1 MSDPRIDLHLH
12 SNRSDGSESPAVVMR
27 AAKDAGLNIVAL
39 TDHDTTDGWDEART
53 ACADLG
59 LTFVPGIEFSASH
72 RGAIV
77 HLLGYLVDPTEPT
90 FAETCARTRDDR
102 QWRFEKMVDN
112 LHHDFGGMTREFAY
126 SFHVEGATLGRP
138 TIARALIDLGIVST
152 VSEAFDDLLSSSNE
166 RYYAG
171 HYAPTIEDAIAIVRN
186 AGGVPV
192 LAHPWTST
200 RTTLVAEH
208 DTDEQ
213 ISARFAELVA
223 AGLAGLEVHH
233 EENTPYGRTRLAQIA
248 AEYDLIVTGS
258 SDYHGLDTK
267 PVKPGAHTTSLVNF
281 ERIVALGTGS
291 AVS

>member
-27 AAKDAGLNIVAL
+27 AAKNAGLDVVAL
-39 TDHDTTDGWDEART
+39 TDHDTTDGWDEARS
-53 ACADLG
+53 ACSELG
-59 LTFVPGIEFSASH
+59 MSFVPGIEFSASH
-72 RGAIV
+72 NGSIV
-77 HLLGYLVDPTEPT
+77 HLLGYLVNPRHPE
-90 FAETCARTRDDR
+90 FAAACERTRDDR
-102 QWRFEKMVDN
+102 VWRFEKMVDN
-112 LHHDFGGMTREFAY
+112 LHQDFGGMTKEFAY

-171 HYAPTIEDAIAIVRN
+171 HYAPTLEDAIVLVTA

-200 RTTLVAEH
+200 RTTLVTEA
-208 DTDEQ
+208 DSDEQ
-213 ISARFAELVA
+213 VETRFAALAEI
-223 AGLAGLEVHH
+223 GLAGLEVHH
-233 EENTPYGRTRLAQIA
+233 EENTAYGRERLAAIA
-248 AEYDLIVTGS
+248 AHLDLIVTGS

-267 PVKPGAHTTSLVNF
+267 PVKPGAHTTSPANL
-281 ERIVALGTGS
+281 ERILALGTG
-291 AVS
+291 AAAR

>member
-1 MSDPRIDLHLH
+1 VSDPRIDLHLH

-27 AAKDAGLNIVAL
+27 AARDAGLDIVAL
-39 TDHDTTDGWDEART
+39 TDHDTTDGWDEARE

-59 LTFVPGIEFSASH
+59 LTFVPGIEFSASNN
-72 RGAIV
+72 GSIV
-77 HLLGYLVDPTEPT
+77 HLLGYLVDPDNAD
-90 FAETCARTRDDR
+90 FAAECARTRDDR

-112 LHHDFGGMTREFAY
+112 LHQDFGGMTREFAY
-126 SFHVEGATLGRP
+126 SFHEEGATLGRP

-152 VSEAFDDLLSSSNE
+152 VSEAFDDLLSSANE
-166 RYYAG
+166 KYYAG
-171 HYAPTIEDAIAIVRN
+171 HYAPTIEDAIGLVRG

-200 RTTLVAEH
+200 RTTLVSEH

-213 ISARFAELVA
+213 TEARFAALAE

-233 EENTPYGRTRLAQIA
+233 EENTPSGRERLAAIA
-248 AEYDLIVTGS
+248 AHLGLIVTGS

-267 PVKPGAHTTSLVNF
+267 PVRPGAHTTSFVNF
-281 ERIVALGTGS
+281 ERIVELGTGS
-291 AVS
+291 SVS

>member
-27 AAKDAGLNIVAL
+27 AVKEAGLNIVAL
-39 TDHDTTDGWDEART
+39 TDHDTTDGWDDARG

-59 LTFVPGIEFSASH
+59 LTFVPGIEFSASND
-72 RGAIV
+72 GSIV
-77 HLLGYLVDPTEPT
+77 HLLGYLVDPGHSE
-90 FAETCARTRDDR
+90 FVATCDRTRNDR

-112 LHHDFGGMTREFAY
+112 LHQDFGGMTREFAY
-126 SFHVEGATLGRP
+126 SFHEEGATLGRP

-152 VSEAFDDLLSSSNE
+152 VSEAFDDILSSSNE

-171 HYAPTIEDAIAIVRN
+171 HSAPTIEDAIRLVRA

-200 RTTLVAEH
+200 RTTLVGEH

-213 ISARFAELVA
+213 VEARFAELVD

-233 EENTPYGRTRLAQIA
+233 EENTPFGRQRLAEIA
-248 AEYDLIVTGS
+248 AHLGLIVTGS

-267 PVKPGAHTTSLVNF
+267 PVKPGAHTTSLANF
-281 ERIVALGTGS
+281 ERIVELGTGS